1 MPGSGQQKSASS
13 ADAPTYVPRDPS
25 KRSPAATA
33 TPTPGGS
40 APPSTPALTFGD
52 HPTPDFGARYE
63 VLDVLGE
70 GGMGTVYK
78 AYDRELDRLVALKLI
93 RREMTSD
100 PGATQR
106 FKQEL
111 LLASKVS
118 HKNIL
123 RIHDLGEAGGNRFIS
138 MAYVEGPDLH
148 HLLEK
153 EGKLPVPRAVAMARQ
168 LCSALDAA
176 HSEGVVHRD
185 FKPQNILV
193 DANDTVYVSDFGL
206 AKSLEGASL
215 GMTRTGQFVG
225 TPRYMSPEQA
235 EARPVDH
242 RTDIYALGLILCEM
256 VTGDIPFEPTDSA
269 LQMMFQRVRE
279 KPKNPKSLNPDL
291 PDYLVRIIQ
300 RCLEQDVTAR
310 YQSASEML
318 ADLDA
323 ARSPARSASVQFT
336 LPVPAKRLW
345 IVAAAVLALV
355 VAGLFAIP
363 SVRHR
368 ILRQERSGPR
378 SALPSLSEGK
388 FVAVL
393 PFRILGD
400 ATSLKYVSDGL
411 GEALTAKLFSNRDLH
426 VSSISSVDS
435 LKQQDSPEKAALEL
449 GANLV
454 VYGTIQGAGD
464 KIRVVVNLNDA
475 TASKRIWTQEFSGVS
490 QDLLTIE
497 DQIYTKLVSALQLGM
512 KADELAR
519 ANAHPTENID
529 AYDLYLRGRD
539 SVRGAQNTDNLKK
552 SIDLFEQ
559 ALKKDSQFALAYTGL
574 ADSSLRMYHES
585 KDNLWAEKALG
596 AAQQAQH
603 LNDQL
608 PEVHFV
614 LGRVYLETGKSN
626 EALVE
631 LKNALKLAP
640 NSDYGH
646 RRLAEA
652 YFAANHSKEA
662 IESYKKAVE
671 LNPYYWLNHNDLGIA
686 YLRIGDSEHALQE
699 FRRVT
704 EIEPDNPVGY
714 RNIGL
719 AYYRQ
724 GKWSECIPAYQKALQ
739 LMPHFATYTNLGVAY
754 FYLKQY
760 DQAAAMFEKAVEMNP
775 NEEIAVGNL
784 ADAYR
789 WSGQKDKAD
798 AAYGKAI
805 ALAYKEL
812 QVNPRNASSMG
823 SLALYYAKKGDSAK
837 AMEFIHRARSVANAD
852 VGQMYN
858 EVVVLAL
865 SGKKQEALQ
874 ALRATIAKGY
884 PAEEAR
890 NDPEL
895 KNLQSLPEFQKL
907 VGRPPAGQ

>member
-1 MPGSGQQKSASS
+1 MPGSGAKKSASA
-13 ADAPTYVPRDPS
+13 ADTPTYVPRDPS
-25 KRSPAATA
+25 KRAPAATA
-33 TPTPGGS
+33 TPLPGGS
-40 APPSTPALTFGD
+40 GPPSTPPLTFGD
-52 HPTPDFGARYE
+52 HPTPDFGTRYE

-93 RREMTSD
+93 RREMISD

-153 EGKLPVPRAVAMARQ
+153 EGQLPVPRAVAIARQ

-242 RTDIYALGLILCEM
+242 RTDLYALGLILCEM
-256 VTGDIPFEPTDSA
+256 VTGNIPFEPTDSA

-300 RCLEQDVTAR
+300 RCLEQDVNAR
-310 YQSASEML
+310 YQSAGEIL

-323 ARSPARSASVQFT
+323 ARPPSRAASVQLT
-336 LPVPAKRLW
+336 LPVPAKKLW
-345 IVAAAVLALV
+345 MVAAAAVVLVLGIV
-355 VAGLFAIP
+355 FAIP

-368 ILRQERSGPR
+368 ILGQPGGGTR
-378 SALPSLSEGK
+378 SALPPLSEGK
-388 FVAVL
+388 YVAVL

-400 ATSLKYVSDGL
+400 ASSLKYVSDGL
-411 GEALTAKLFSNRDLH
+411 GEALTAKLFAIKELH
-426 VSSISSVDS
+426 VSSSSAVQDVRN
-435 LKQQDSPEKAALEL
+435 QDSPEKAAREL

-464 KIRVVVNLNDA
+464 KIRVVVSLDDA
-475 TASKRIWTQEFSGVS
+475 AASKRLWTQEFSGVS

-497 DQIYTKLVSALQLGM
+497 DQIYSKLTGALQLGV
-512 KADELAR
+512 KEDDLAR
-519 ANAHPTENID
+519 ANAHPTDNID
-529 AYDLYLRGRD
+529 AYDLYLRGRNV
-539 SVRGAQNTDNLKK
+539 VRT
-552 SIDLFEQ
+552 EQ
-559 ALKKDSQFALAYTGL
+559 DAGLEKAIGLYTEALKKDPNFALAYAGMADASL
-574 ADSSLRMYHES
+574 AMYRKTKDSI
-585 KDNLWAEKALG
+585 WAQKALG

-603 LNDQL
+603 LNDQM
-608 PEVHFV
+608 PEVHSA
-614 LGRVYLETGKSN
+614 LGRVYLKTGKTA
-626 EALVE
+626 EALAE
-631 LKNALKLAP
+631 LKRALALAP
-640 NSDYGH
+640 SSDDAL

-652 YFAANHSKEA
+652 YLAANRPQDA
-662 IESYKKAVE
+662 IETYKKAVE
-671 LNPYYWLNHNDLGIA
+671 INPYYWFNYNALGSAYLGI
-686 YLRIGDSEHALQE
+686 GDNQDALKAFQ
-699 FRRVT
+699 RVT
-704 EIEPDNPVGY
+704 EIEPDNAIGY
-714 RNIGL
+714 WNIGVV
-719 AYYRQ
+719 YYRQ
-724 GKWSECIPAYQKALQ
+724 GKWQECIPAYQKALQ
-739 LMPHFATYTNLGVAY
+739 LKPSFAIYSNLGVAY
-754 FYLKQY
+754 FYLKQF
-760 DQAAAMFEKAVEMNP
+760 DQAAKMFEKAVEMNP
-775 NEEIAVGNL
+775 NEEIVVGNL

-789 WSGQKDKAD
+789 WSGQKDKANATYD
-798 AAYGKAI
+798 RAI
-805 ALAYKEL
+805 SMAYKEL
-812 QVNPRNASSMG
+812 QVNPRNDSALE
-823 SLALYYAKKGDSAK
+823 SLALYYAKKGDTAK
-837 AMEFIHRARSVANAD
+837 GIDFIHRARAINSSD
-852 VGQMYN
+852 IGHIYN
-858 EVVVLAL
+858 EAVVLSLAGRTSDAL
-865 SGKKQEALQ
+865 A
-874 ALRATIAKGY
+874 ALRTAIAKGY
-884 PAEEAR
+884 PRDEAK

-895 KNLQSLPEFQKL
+895 KNLQNLPEFQKL
-907 VGRPPAGQ
+907 VGQPPAGK